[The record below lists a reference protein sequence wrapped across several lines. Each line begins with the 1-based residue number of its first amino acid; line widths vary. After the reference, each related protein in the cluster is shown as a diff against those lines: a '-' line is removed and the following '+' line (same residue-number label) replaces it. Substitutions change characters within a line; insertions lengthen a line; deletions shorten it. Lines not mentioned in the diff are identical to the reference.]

1 MAEKYRTCEVGDRIG
16 YFHRWEEISDVIPLS
31 PMIGG
36 HQGGQVSRVY
46 GIVEFADGVK
56 EVLPCDIKFRD
67 YTNYGLQ
74 ACQKKLEELK
84 KEEK

>member
-1 MAEKYRTCEVGDRIG
+1 MAEKYRTCEVGGRIG
-16 YFHRWEEISDVIPLS
+16 YFHRWEEIYDVIPPS

-36 HQGGQVSRVY
+36 HQGGQASRVY

-56 EVLPCDIKFRD
+56 EVSPSDIKFRD
-67 YTNYGLQ
+67 HTNYELQ

>member
-1 MAEKYRTCEVGDRIG
+1 MGRSVGCNITIANDKW
-16 YFHRWEEISDVIPLS
+16 YFLDPTEGS
-31 PMIGG
+31 M
-36 HQGGQVSRVY
+36 Y

-56 EVLPCDIKFRD
+56 EVSPSDIKFRD
-67 YTNYGLQ
+67 HTNYELQ